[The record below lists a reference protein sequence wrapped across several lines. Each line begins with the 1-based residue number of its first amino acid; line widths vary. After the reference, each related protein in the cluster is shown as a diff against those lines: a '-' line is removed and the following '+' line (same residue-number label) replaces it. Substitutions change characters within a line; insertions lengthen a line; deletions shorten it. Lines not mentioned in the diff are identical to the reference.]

1 MSFSQSPN
9 PLNPV
14 PPLPQRRSIASQ
26 VAIALACAV
35 VLTGGFIFGAF
46 ATCNFMSSHP
56 TKWFAFFFWASI
68 AGLAVVVLC
77 IVFLLGLGIVRLVR
91 GPREG

>member
-1 MSFSQSPN
+1 MSFSQSPS
-9 PLNPV
+9 PPNPV
-14 PPLPQRRSIASQ
+14 PSLPQRRSIASQ

-56 TKWFAFFFWASI
+56 TKWFDFFFWGSLV
-68 AGLAVVVLC
+68 GLAAVVLC
-77 IVFLLGLGIVRLVR
+77 ILLLFVFGIVRLVR
-91 GPREG
+91 GPRGD